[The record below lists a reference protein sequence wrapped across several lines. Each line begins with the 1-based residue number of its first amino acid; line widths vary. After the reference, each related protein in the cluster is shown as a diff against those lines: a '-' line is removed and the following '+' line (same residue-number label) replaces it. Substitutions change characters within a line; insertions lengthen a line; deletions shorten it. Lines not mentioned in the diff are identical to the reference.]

1 MVRSGRIESIR
12 NPDTYLADR
21 SGTLIRREILLRG
34 MRCHY
39 CDREA
44 EITAESDGVRVGLCP
59 EHFREQVQEL
69 AESEGLEQLE
79 SQLDIDGE

>member
-1 MVRSGRIESIR
+1 
-12 NPDTYLADR
+12 
-21 SGTLIRREILLRG
+21 

-79 SQLDIDGE
+79 SQLDVDGE

>member
-1 MVRSGRIESIR
+1 
-12 NPDTYLADR
+12 
-21 SGTLIRREILLRG
+21 

-44 EITAESDGVRVGLCP
+44 EITAESNGVQVGLCAK
-59 EHFREQVQEL
+59 HFREQVKEL
-69 AESEGLEQLE
+69 AETEGLEQLE